1 MVHALKVYYSFFAG
15 VIAQTAK
22 QVYAKTLSMVGH
34 VTTAQDRKHGS
45 LDVINLILPCRNDLT
60 HIQAELTYLLGEL
73 EQDTYDF
80 MRPRYDLDTYRWL
93 YFFLLRFCKV
103 SKIKVA
109 VNHSIIVPDNFGFLY
124 KTKNRNT
131 NNQ

>member
-1 MVHALKVYYSFFAG
+1 MQRHGAVGKCREIIGPCLKSILFIFAG

-60 HIQAELTYLLGEL
+60 HIQAELTYLLGGL

-80 MRPRYDLDTYRWL
+80 MRPRYD
-93 YFFLLRFCKV
+93 
-103 SKIKVA
+103 
-109 VNHSIIVPDNFGFLY
+109 
-124 KTKNRNT
+124 RNT
-131 NNQ
+131 

>member
-1 MVHALKVYYSFFAG
+1 MLSECKDMVRLGSVGKLLVHALKVYILFIFAG

-60 HIQAELTYLLGEL
+60 HIQAELTYLLGGL

-80 MRPRYDLDTYRWL
+80 MRPRYDL
-93 YFFLLRFCKV
+93 
-103 SKIKVA
+103 
-109 VNHSIIVPDNFGFLY
+109 
-124 KTKNRNT
+124 NT
-131 NNQ
+131 

>member
-1 MVHALKVYYSFFAG
+1 MQRHGAAGKCREIIGPCLKSILFIFAG
-15 VIAQTAK
+15 VISQTAK

-60 HIQAELTYLLGEL
+60 HIQAELTYLLGGL

-80 MRPRYDLDTYRWL
+80 MRPRYDLNTYRMA
-93 YFFLLRFCKV
+93 LLFYYCV
-103 SKIKVA
+103 
-109 VNHSIIVPDNFGFLY
+109 L
-124 KTKNRNT
+124 
-131 NNQ
+131 

>member
-1 MVHALKVYYSFFAG
+1 M
-15 VIAQTAK
+15 IAQTAK

-60 HIQAELTYLLGEL
+60 HIQAELTYLLGGL

-80 MRPRYDLDTYRWL
+80 MRPRYDLNTYRMASI
-93 YFFLLRFCKV
+93 FLLRFVGTQKFTAASV
-103 SKIKVA
+103 LIYATAQV
-109 VNHSIIVPDNFGFLY
+109 
-124 KTKNRNT
+124 RNKAGLPLSY
-131 NNQ
+131 